1 MGILAWVLLGGVAGW
16 IGSLLMDT
24 DESQGI
30 LLNIVIGIVGA
41 FIGGIVFNFFGGAG
55 ITGFNLYSLFVAT
68 LGSVILLW
76 IASLIRS

>member
-1 MGILAWVLLGGVAGW
+1 MGILSWVLLGGVAGW
-16 IGSLLMDT
+16 IGSMLMGT

-41 FIGGIVFNFFGGAG
+41 FIGGMIFNFFGGAG

-68 LGSVILLW
+68 LGSVVLLW
-76 IASLIRS
+76 IASIVRS